1 MRVILQKQISFWKKN
16 YPIFNSHSV
25 LSKYLFQLSTIRV
38 FVFSRCF
45 KYPFIWLLKNTTVVF
60 LHLGFS
66 LVFPWN
72 VWLCVMFGRVDRFI
86 DVFSSSIIINRSTLC
101 MPACNYWTRPSVAT
115 LVNKQVH
122 MYIYSFSFK
131 CA

>member
-16 YPIFNSHSV
+16 I
-25 LSKYLFQLSTIRV
+25 LFLIPTLYYQNIYFSFLQFAF

-45 KYPFIWLLKNTTVVF
+45 KYPFIWLIKNTTVVF

-86 DVFSSSIIINRSTLC
+86 DVFSSSYIINRSTLC